1 MQVSGFF
8 NVVAAT
14 VNFFGTVFVFLGT
27 FRVTSELIARL
38 AATPYGGF
46 SLERLKTLSR
56 QKAYVITGVALVF
69 FGLVLQILAVV
80 LIDEQWQVLGGYATA
95 ALAVPMSLGLV
106 VVVLFLRVSVSHCKR
121 IERRAKR
128 AVMKS
133 RLERALSQNPVGR
146 PYWNSVVE
154 GADTLLGMAPRR
166 NEPIKE
172 FLRRLA
178 QDFNLPFPRNLQ
190 VEED

>member
-1 MQVSGFF
+1 MQVSGFLG
-8 NVVAAT
+8 VVAAT
-14 VNFFGTVFVFLGT
+14 INFFAAVFVVLGT

-38 AATPYGGF
+38 AATPHGGF
-46 SLERLKTLSR
+46 SVDRLKTLSR
-56 QKAYVITGVALVF
+56 QKAYIMAGVVLVF
-69 FGLVLQILAVV
+69 FALLFQIAALV
-80 LIDEQWQVLGGYATA
+80 LIDERWQILGGYATA
-95 ALAVPMSLGLV
+95 ALALPASLGLIV
-106 VVVLFLRVSVSHCKR
+106 VVFILRFSVSHCKR
-121 IERRAKR
+121 IEERAKR

-154 GADTLLGMAPRR
+154 SADTLLGMAPRR
-166 NEPIKE
+166 NEPTKE

-190 VEED
+190 LEGD